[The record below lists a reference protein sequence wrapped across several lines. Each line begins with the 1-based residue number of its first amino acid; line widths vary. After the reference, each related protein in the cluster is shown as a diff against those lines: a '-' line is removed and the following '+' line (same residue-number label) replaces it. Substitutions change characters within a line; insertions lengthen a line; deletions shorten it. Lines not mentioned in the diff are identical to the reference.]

1 MKKGILFLLSM
12 TLLCADFAYSQVE
25 NAQNQADSNITLLD
39 KKAQKNIR
47 KNSKRSTAKKQ
58 ATPSI
63 SFRKHGIK
71 SSRRR

>member
-39 KKAQKNIR
+39 KKAQKKYKNIL
-47 KNSKRSTAKKQ
+47 T
-58 ATPSI
+58 SI
-63 SFRKHGIK
+63 IFP
-71 SSRRR
+71 